1 MSVIRRVLGALC
13 RTLGKIKRT
22 LKAAMLRQPTSAGAA
37 EARPVHN
44 ASSVPTMP
52 EWLQDEIYA
61 IGSLDPDLVPPG
73 EVLDRYQFYS
83 VPSLPAAGMAYAEL
97 LMHLNGASFTHVLV
111 VPWLKQG
118 GADRGILYHAQA
130 ILESEGRNRL
140 LVIGTEP
147 GDSPWASRLPSSAV
161 YISLGNIVGHLSLDD
176 QVRVLVRLL
185 VQQRP
190 HVIHIVNSRV
200 GWEAVRHYG
209 MALRQHSAL
218 YASLF
223 CDDYSE
229 RMLPVGYARD
239 YLRDCHA
246 AFNTI
251 FSDNSQYPRIWSE
264 DLGIPQRCFTVL
276 PFPYDGNVAPLGSK
290 GRSEEGA
297 RRVLWAGRLDRQ
309 KRPDI
314 LAKIAEAMPHVEF
327 DVFGTQVMSGSS
339 SVIQQLSALPNVTL
353 HGEFQRLEAVASGS
367 HFAYLHTS
375 AWEGT
380 PTILFDAAS
389 SMLPIC
395 APAVGGIVDFLE
407 PTSLVADYE
416 DVAAFVSQLET
427 LRLSPLERELR
438 VSRQLETLRQTR
450 QWVGFTSKLAGAGSY
465 LGNAPQGA
473 VLSAVGQAADSG
485 NIT

>member
-1 MSVIRRVLGALC
+1 MSVIRRLLGAL
-13 RTLGKIKRT
+13 RRSLGKIKRA
-22 LKAAMLRQPTSAGAA
+22 LKAVMPLHRTSARSVEVCSAHDPSG
-37 EARPVHN
+37 
-44 ASSVPTMP
+44 VPTMP

-97 LMHLNGASFTHVLV
+97 LTHLNGAIFTHVLV

-130 ILESEGRNRL
+130 ILESESSNRL
-140 LVIGTEP
+140 LVLGTEP

-161 YISLGNIVGHLSLDD
+161 YMSLGNIAGHLSLDD

-209 MALRQHSAL
+209 LALRQHSAL

-239 YLRDCHA
+239 YLRDCHTV
-246 AFNTI
+246 FNTI

-264 DLGIPQRCFTVL
+264 DLGIPQRSFTVL
-276 PFPYDGNVAPLGSK
+276 PFPYDGNIPPLGSK
-290 GRSEEGA
+290 GRSEPGA

-314 LAKIAEAMPHVEF
+314 LARIAEAMPHVEF
-327 DVFGTQVMSGSS
+327 DVFGTQVMSGST
-339 SVIQQLSALPNVTL
+339 VAIQQLNALPNVTL
-353 HGEFQRLEAVASGS
+353 HGEFQRLEAVANGN

-407 PTSLVADYE
+407 PASLVADYE

-427 LRLSPLERELR
+427 LRLSSLERELR

-450 QWVGFTSKLAGAGSY
+450 QWEGFISRLAVAGSY
-465 LGNAPQGA
+465 LRNSPEG
-473 VLSAVGQAADSG
+473 VRLSAVESTADAG
-485 NIT
+485 GGT